1 MIMKELTTERLILR
15 PMCAEYLETTHEYAS
30 DTETCRFMV
39 YLPSDSIEDTLYYLI
54 DAEAEFAKEKP
65 SYYEMAVFCGDTHIG
80 AVSLYLDDKMEKGEL
95 GWTINKKYHG
105 HGYATEAA
113 RALVKYASEELG
125 IRHFIAH
132 CDAENIPSSKV
143 MEKLGMKYVSE
154 YGGRKNKLSDE
165 ERMERLYELVL

>member
-1 MIMKELTTERLILR
+1 MKELTTERLVLK
-15 PMCAEYLETTHEYAS
+15 PMSKDYLETAHEYAS
-30 DTETCRFMV
+30 DKETCRFMV

-54 DAEAEFAKEKP
+54 DAETEFAKETP
-65 SYYEMAVFCGDTHIG
+65 NYYEMAIFCGDKHIG
-80 AVSLYLDDKMEKGEL
+80 AVSLYLDEDRVKGEL
-95 GWTINKKYHG
+95 GWTLNKKYHG

-113 RALVKYASEELG
+113 RALVEYASEELG

-132 CDAENIPSSKV
+132 CDAENRASSRV
-143 MEKLGMKYVSE
+143 MEKLGMKLVSE